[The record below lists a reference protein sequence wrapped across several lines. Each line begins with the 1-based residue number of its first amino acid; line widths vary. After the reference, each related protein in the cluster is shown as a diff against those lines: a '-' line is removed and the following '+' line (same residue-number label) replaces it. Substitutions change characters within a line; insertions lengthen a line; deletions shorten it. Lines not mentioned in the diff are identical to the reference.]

1 MNASPGTV
9 PSPLRPRTART
20 ARGFTLVE
28 VLVAL
33 MAMALLAGLA
43 WQGMDTITRTR
54 ETTREALD
62 RTQRL
67 ATVVTQ
73 WEQDLQ
79 AVYDTLAVPPLA
91 FDGRTLR
98 LTRRVEGGVVLV
110 AWSVTAGVGAPSSN
124 ANAAAV
130 SAAAGTGG
138 GDGVVLGASAGIGAG
153 PGIWQRWVSPTVQR
167 VADLQEAWVGSQGLL
182 GNEPGQ
188 LTLLQG
194 VSEWQIY
201 FHRGGAW
208 SNAQSS
214 GDLDAAPAAAAA
226 AAAAS
231 AAAGAAAGIA
241 APPPAAA
248 SAPVA
253 VAALR
258 ELLPAAVRMVL
269 TVNGRTLTRDV
280 SLGPAAGPGS

>member
-1 MNASPGTV
+1 MNQGVSTV
-9 PSPLRPRTART
+9 RRLALQ
-20 ARGFTLVE
+20 RGFTLVE

-33 MAMALLAGLA
+33 MAMALLAALA
-43 WQGMDTITRTR
+43 WQGIDTITRTR
-54 ETTREALD
+54 ETTRDALD

-110 AWSVTAGVGAPSSN
+110 AWSVTNPNG
-124 ANAAAV
+124 
-130 SAAAGTGG
+130 
-138 GDGVVLGASAGIGAG
+138 GAG
-153 PGIWQRWVSPTVQR
+153 NGIWQRWVSPTVQR

-182 GNEPGQ
+182 GNEPGH

-214 GDLDAAPAAAAA
+214 ADLAEVAGAPGTSGAPGAAGVPPPGSSLPAGETPPPPTGPGGPVASSTPGAAPAP
-226 AAAAS
+226 
-231 AAAGAAAGIA
+231 G
-241 APPPAAA
+241 AAA
-248 SAPVA
+248 SAPAPV
-253 VAALR
+253 VALR
-258 ELLPAAVRMVL
+258 EMLPAAVRMVL
-269 TVNGRTLTRDV
+269 TVNGRSLTRDV
-280 SLGPAAGPGS
+280 SLGPAAGLGS